1 MPLFVIVSGLREKA
15 QKGEGTMRE
24 KVEKALESIREYLK
38 MEGGDIEL
46 VEVTDDGVVKVKL
59 LGACAGCPFSAMT
72 LQQGVQK
79 RLMEEV
85 PGIKKVENVALPSM

>member
-1 MPLFVIVSGLREKA
+1 
-15 QKGEGTMRE
+15 MRE

-46 VEVTDDGVVKVKL
+46 VDVSDDGVVQVKL
-59 LGACAGCPFSAMT
+59 LGACASCPFSAMT

-85 PGIKKVENVALPSM
+85 PGVKKVENVALPSM